1 MIVAVRYHL
10 QNYLPPRNAALAT
23 DTVYGLFTFIFLLLI
38 LDTYNKSSRH
48 INRSPLLVTMED
60 DLRRYI
66 IQHVQEEA
74 KGGGKPPVLQ
84 PLFNSLIQ
92 NPQNALSADTAHRL
106 AQKSDAVRAGL
117 QGLYVAYLEELDIK
131 YGHLEPVNLA
141 REF

>member
-10 QNYLPPRNAALAT
+10 QNHHPPRNAALAK
-23 DTVYGLFTFIFLLLI
+23 DTAYWLFTLIFLLLI

-48 INRSPLLVTMED
+48 INRSPVLVAMED

-74 KGGGKPPVLQ
+74 KGNSRPPALQ
-84 PLFNSLIQ
+84 PLFNNLTQ
-92 NPQNALSADTAHRL
+92 NPQNALSADTAQRL
-106 AQKSDAVRAGL
+106 AQELDAVRAEL
-117 QGLYVAYLEELDIK
+117 LDLYVAYLEELDIR
-131 YGHLEPVNLA
+131 YGNLERVDLA